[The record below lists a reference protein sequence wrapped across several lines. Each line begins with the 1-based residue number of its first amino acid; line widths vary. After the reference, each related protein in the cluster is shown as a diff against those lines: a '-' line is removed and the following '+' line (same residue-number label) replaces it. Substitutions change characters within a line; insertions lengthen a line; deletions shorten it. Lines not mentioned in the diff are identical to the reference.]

1 MAIWNVLIKD
11 EAGET
16 DEVRAERALFVRERP
31 FLLVFLFPTL
41 GLLRF
46 RLWLALV
53 GYLVLGG
60 ILVGLDALLSVPQAV
75 EIAAAM
81 GLNLLVCLELSTL
94 RLRKARRL
102 GYREAGVV
110 SAPTR
115 DEAERRFFKSYTF
128 ASLPEVVVP
137 RPRRGGYTAPG
148 FVIGS
153 FPEPRTS

>member
-16 DEVRAERALFVRERP
+16 DEARAERALFVRERP
-31 FLLVFLFPTL
+31 FLLVFLFPAL
-41 GLLRF
+41 ALLRF
-46 RLWLALV
+46 RLWVGLV
-53 GYLVLGG
+53 LYLVLGG
-60 ILVGLDALLSVPQAV
+60 ILGGLDAMLSPPPAV
-75 EIAAAM
+75 EIAAAL

-94 RLRKARRL
+94 RVRKARRL
-102 GYREAGVV
+102 GYRDAGVV

-115 DEAERRFFKSYTF
+115 DEAERRFFKPYTF
-128 ASLPEVVVP
+128 ANLPDVVAP

-153 FPEPRTS
+153 FPEPRTP